1 MAPRQRLHERLKAA
15 ADSAKVYY
23 QPPPSVQLEYPCI
36 VYSKVDYDI
45 NHADDTPY
53 ITHGQYQVVAIYR
66 EPDSQLPEKIL
77 SIPWSAMNRHYA
89 VNNLYHDVFTIYN

>member
-1 MAPRQRLHERLKAA
+1 MAPRQRLHERLKAVA
-15 ADSAKVYY
+15 GSAKVYY
-23 QPPPSVQLEYPCI
+23 QPPPAVQLEYPCI
-36 VYSKVDYDI
+36 VYSKVDYGI

-53 ITHGQYQVVAIYR
+53 VTHGQYQVVAIYR
-66 EPDSQLPEKIL
+66 EPDSLLPEKIL

>member
-1 MAPRQRLHERLKAA
+1 MAPRQRLHERLKAVA
-15 ADSAKVYY
+15 GSAKVYY
-23 QPPPSVQLEYPCI
+23 QPPPAVQLEYPCI

-53 ITHGQYQVVAIYR
+53 VMHGQYQVVVIYR
-66 EPDSQLPEKIL
+66 EPDSLLPEKIL